1 MRRYKK
7 KRTLVITVF
16 CITVS
21 AALCIWLSRQPS
33 FNPGRIYHNDDLL
46 VREQENFHAV
56 NYALEPVDGDSG
68 GRFFTDG
75 FSGSRTVT
83 IMELEER
90 NSVSCTWNI
99 DVKKGL
105 FKIVLIDTQNARI
118 AETICEGSGE
128 GDMVLE
134 GLPAGEYRV
143 KFAADNAAVEGIFHI
158 ISD

>member
-1 MRRYKK
+1 M
-7 KRTLVITVF
+7 
-16 CITVS
+16 
-21 AALCIWLSRQPS
+21 
-33 FNPGRIYHNDDLL
+33 
-46 VREQENFHAV
+46 

-75 FSGSRTVT
+75 FSGSRTVA